1 MGAHVGAKA
10 RPGGA
15 QHREFSMSRHL
26 RFYFASFVLFGALS
40 TAPASSNPLADFFNT
55 ATPQPAVTSPPQAEC
70 LPRPGTS
77 IPDGQHWVYRKDGH
91 RKCWFLAEG
100 IATVKKQVNR
110 RVAKDHAIGPDEN
123 DAARQKRGAL
133 IDARAELLRSA
144 PADSY
149 HRVPSAHEVNVA
161 DAASDLAAGTIPPRS
176 VLPVAGLPSGQ
187 LTPEQPVPRQVDV
200 EQLLAAAPAD
210 SSPAIPMGA
219 RNEEARDEAHSRKLT
234 WLGVLLM
241 TLGGFSILSS
251 SRTVR
256 HAVRLR
262 R

>member
-1 MGAHVGAKA
+1 
-10 RPGGA
+10 
-15 QHREFSMSRHL
+15 MSGHL
-26 RFYFASFVLFGALS
+26 RFHFASLVLFGGLS

-55 ATPQPAVTSPPQAEC
+55 ATSQPAVTSPPQAEC

-77 IPDGQHWVYRKDGH
+77 TPDGQHWVYRTDGH

-100 IATVKKQVNR
+100 IAGVKKPVNR
-110 RVAKDHAIGPDEN
+110 RVAKDHATSPDEN
-123 DAARQKRGAL
+123 DAARQRPGAV

-144 PADSY
+144 PAD
-149 HRVPSAHEVNVA
+149 RNQRIPSASEVNVA
-161 DAASDLAAGTIPPRS
+161 DAASDLAVGTILPRS
-176 VLPVAGLPSGQ
+176 VLPVADLPSGQ
-187 LTPEQPVPRQVDV
+187 LTSEQPVPGQVDV
-200 EQLLAAAPAD
+200 EQLLAAASAD
-210 SSPAIPMGA
+210 SSPAIPMDA
-219 RNEEARDEAHSRKLT
+219 RNEEARDEARSQKLT

-251 SRTVR
+251 SRAVR

>member
-1 MGAHVGAKA
+1 
-10 RPGGA
+10 
-15 QHREFSMSRHL
+15 MSGHL
-26 RFYFASFVLFGALS
+26 RFHFASLVVFGGLS

-77 IPDGQHWVYRKDGH
+77 TPDGQHWVYRMDGH
-91 RKCWFLAEG
+91 RKCWFLAEA
-100 IATVKKQVNR
+100 IASVKKQVNR
-110 RVAKDHAIGPDEN
+110 RVAKDHAAIPDET
-123 DAARQKRGAL
+123 DAARRRRGAL

-149 HRVPSAHEVNVA
+149 QRTPPAPEVNVA
-161 DAASDLAAGTIPPRS
+161 DAAPDLAAGTIPPRS
-176 VLPVAGLPSGQ
+176 VLPVADLPSGQ
-187 LTPEQPVPRQVDV
+187 LTPEQPAPRQIDV

-210 SSPAIPMGA
+210 SSPAIPMAA
-219 RNEEARDEAHSRKLT
+219 RNEEARSWTLT